1 MENQERPLDGP
12 SVENINKED
21 NPQEKEAE
29 NPEEMDI
36 LGNKQLV
43 KKVSRNNR
51 NYGAIKTLRGFK
63 SMWEGS
69 K

>member
-21 NPQEKEAE
+21 NREEKEAE
-29 NPEEMDI
+29 NSDEMDI

-51 NYGAIKTLRGFK
+51 NYDAIKILRGLK
-63 SMWEGS
+63 SM
-69 K
+69 